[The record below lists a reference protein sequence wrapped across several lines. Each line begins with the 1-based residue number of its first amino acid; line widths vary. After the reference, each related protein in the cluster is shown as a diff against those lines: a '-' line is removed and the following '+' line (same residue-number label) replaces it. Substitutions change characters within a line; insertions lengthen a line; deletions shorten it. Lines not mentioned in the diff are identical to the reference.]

1 MINPNKLRVS
11 ECYFFVH
18 FYDADPGLK
27 YPDIE
32 TLIYVGKNLLD
43 TGKEKDSDKWFFQDP
58 ESYLA
63 HGSFLQLPEGI
74 EREVVAIHEDS
85 LATIYD
91 IEGLIA
97 CLEKVKKGILA
108 KAGI

>member
-1 MINPNKLRVS
+1 MINPERLRVS

-18 FYDADPGLK
+18 FCEADRGLK
-27 YPDIE
+27 YPNIE
-32 TLIYVGKNLLD
+32 TLIYVGRNLVD
-43 TGKEKDSDKWFFQDP
+43 TEKDSDKWFFQDT
-58 ESYLA
+58 ESYLT

-74 EREVVAIHEDS
+74 EREVVVIRQDS

-91 IEGLIA
+91 IEGLIV

-108 KAGI
+108 KTGI